1 MAKKNHYPNKWPYH
15 ILLISRIRMK
25 ELIQKGCNRML
36 TGYGSFLYRARW
48 GVLLVW
54 LLLLVGAGVFGTR
67 VFGRLQGSG
76 AVDPNSQSSRAE
88 QLLNTRL
95 ANTDV
100 IILLQSSTL
109 RATDPTF
116 AQKTND
122 LLTKLRQRSEVTTL
136 TSYYSW
142 HGQNFISK
150 DGHETFITLQLA
162 GKDFTSKQNEYQA
175 LQPLLTE
182 PGLQIGTTGIVPVTM
197 AFNQQISQDLGRAE
211 TFTFP
216 ILAVLLLLVFSG
228 GVAAGLPL
236 LIGCVAILG
245 AFAILDAIT
254 LFTNIASYVI
264 NIVTMLG
271 LGLAIDYAL
280 FIVTRFREELA
291 LNGNH
296 VRSALENTMVT
307 AGRTVIFSALTV
319 GSSLISLLLFP
330 HPFLRSLG
338 EGAIASILVVLLA
351 SLTLLPALLAVLGM
365 RVNALSL
372 QRLFRRSNSS
382 ARTRTEQRG
391 GWYRLS
397 ETVMR
402 WPVPTALVALAFLL
416 TLGWPVLHIRFA
428 TLNTDSLPAGQP
440 ARVVS
445 DKLGQDFANQ
455 QGAQLTIVVTTPG
468 DVLSPNNLT
477 SLDRYVKQIE
487 AIKGV
492 EAVQSLVT
500 VNPNLT
506 LPQYEQFY
514 ANPSINPQLTVYAH
528 QIANGNVTRIVVAL
542 QPAEQSTAAVDIVNT
557 IRAIHA
563 PGGLVALVDGPTP
576 LLMDLLSGLDT
587 TLPYAFAV
595 IIVAIFVLLF
605 LMTGS
610 LVMPLKAIL
619 LNILSLSAT
628 FGGLVWIFQDGHLQN
643 LLNFSAA
650 EGIDSSEPVLIF
662 AIAFGLSMDYE
673 VFLLSRIKEHFDR
686 TGDNRKAISTGLQQT
701 GWLITSAA
709 ILLAVVVGAFGT
721 SRIISI
727 QEIGVGL
734 AIAVIIDATLVRM
747 FLVPATMRLLGKLNW
762 WAPAPLH
769 WLWQRIGLT
778 EAVNESIETNEGTQ
792 SVLAEHSAKMEA

>member
-1 MAKKNHYPNKWPYH
+1 MKKPH
-15 ILLISRIRMK
+15 SERV
-25 ELIQKGCNRML
+25 QRML
-36 TGYGSFLYRARW
+36 TRYGSFLYRARR

-54 LLLLVGAGVFGTR
+54 LLLLVGAGVFGVG
-67 VFGRLQGSG
+67 VFGRLQGTG

-95 ANTDV
+95 NGTYTDV
-100 IILLQSSTL
+100 VILLQSSTL
-109 RATDPTF
+109 RATDPAF
-116 AQKTND
+116 AQEEND
-122 LLTKLRQRSEVTTL
+122 LLTKLRQGSEVTTL

-150 DGHETFITLQLA
+150 DGHETFITMQLA

-182 PGLQIGTTGIVPVTM
+182 PDLQIGTTGNVPITM
-197 AFNQQISQDLGRAE
+197 AFNQQIGQDLGIAE
-211 TFTFP
+211 AFTFP

-228 GVAAGLPL
+228 VVAAGLPL

-245 AFAILDAIT
+245 ALAILDALT

-264 NIVTMLG
+264 NIVIMLG
-271 LGLAIDYAL
+271 LGLAIDYSL
-280 FIVTRFREELA
+280 FLVTRFREELV

-296 VRSALENTMVT
+296 VRSALEKTMAT

-319 GSSLISLLLFP
+319 GSSLSSLLLFP
-330 HPFLRSLG
+330 LPFLSSVG
-338 EGAIASILVVLLA
+338 YGAVASILVVLLA
-351 SLTLLPALLAVLGM
+351 SLTLLPALLALLGT

-372 QRLFRRSNSS
+372 QRLFRRST
-382 ARTRTEQRG
+382 RTRTEQRG

-397 ETVMR
+397 EAVMR
-402 WPVPTALVALAFLL
+402 WPVPTALVVLAFLL
-416 TLGWPVLHIRFA
+416 TLGWPFLHIRFA
-428 TLNTDSLPAGQP
+428 TLNIDSLPAGQP
-440 ARVVS
+440 TRVVS
-445 DKLGQDFANQ
+445 DKLGRDFAHQ
-455 QGAQLTIVVTTPG
+455 QGAQLTIAVTTPG
-468 DVLSPNNLT
+468 DALSPNNLT
-477 SLDRYVKQIE
+477 SLDSYVKQIE
-487 AIKGV
+487 AMKGV

-506 LPQYEQFY
+506 LSQYEQFY
-514 ANPSINPQLTVYAH
+514 ANPSINHQLTTYAR
-528 QIANGNVTRIVVAL
+528 QMANGNFTRITVAL
-542 QPAEQSTAAVDIVNT
+542 QPAEQSSAAVNIVNA

-563 PGGLVALVDGPTP
+563 PGGLVALVDGSTP
-576 LLMDLLSGLDT
+576 ILMDLLSSMDMA
-587 TLPYAFAV
+587 LPYAFAV

-619 LNILSLSAT
+619 LNVLSLSAT

-643 LLNFSAA
+643 LLNFPTVG
-650 EGIDSSEPVLIF
+650 GIDSSEPVLIF

-709 ILLAVVVGAFGT
+709 VLFAVVVGAFGT
-721 SRIISI
+721 SKIISL

-734 AIAVIIDATLVRM
+734 TIAVIMDATLVRM
-747 FLVPATMRLLGKLNW
+747 LLVPATLRLLGKFNW

-769 WLWQRIGLT
+769 RLWQRIGFT
-778 EAVNESIETNEGTQ
+778 EAANESMETSEGTQ
-792 SVLAEHSAKMEA
+792 SVPAEHSAKIEV